1 MQLLLILT
9 QAIEP
14 ITILMAITL
23 GGYMANN
30 LLLTNTN
37 RDGTVR
43 VVPVNTK
50 KGKPKPPANNVMIIS
65 GMGKKK

>member
-1 MQLLLILT
+1 
-9 QAIEP
+9 
-14 ITILMAITL
+14 
-23 GGYMANN
+23 MANS

-50 KGKPKPPANNVMIIS
+50 KGKPNSESNNVMIIS
-65 GMGKKK
+65 SIGKKKGK